1 MLSAKDI
8 TGMYAIIP
16 TPALPGA
23 NRLDARDTVDLDE
36 SERLVNKLIRDGSD
50 GLIILGT
57 TGECATVTQSE
68 YEAFVDCVIKT
79 VNKRIPVF
87 AGATA
92 LGAHDVYSRLKFVQ
106 QQGADGSLLGMPMWQ
121 PLTVPM
127 AVEYYKQVSEAFPKL
142 SIMVYA
148 NARAFR
154 FSFPV
159 EFWGAVAK
167 AAPTVVAAKSSRP
180 NGLAEMIA
188 ATNRQI
194 NFVPID
200 QGVVSFYEIS
210 PETTT
215 ACWATAAAMGP
226 SPSIAVMRA
235 VRDRDNDRMK
245 KVSADIAWANEPVKP
260 MLENPELFASHN
272 IQLEKHRIDAAGY
285 CKPGPVRAP
294 YDYMPP
300 EHEKAARE
308 CGRRWA
314 EICKRYAN

>member
-1 MLSAKDI
+1 MLSAKEI
-8 TGMYAIIP
+8 KGMYAIIP
-16 TPALPGA
+16 TPAKPGA

-36 SERLVNKLIRDGSD
+36 TERLVGKLVQDGSD

-68 YEAFVDCVIKT
+68 YEAFVDCCIKT

-92 LGAHDVYSRLKFVQ
+92 LGAHDVYARLKFVQ

-127 AVEYYKQVSEAFPKL
+127 AIEYYKQVSEAFPKL

-148 NARAFR
+148 NTRAFR
-154 FSFPV
+154 FTFPL
-159 EFWGAVAK
+159 EFWAGVAK

-180 NGLAEMIA
+180 HGLADMIEE
-188 ATNRQI
+188 TNRQI

-200 QGVVSFYEIS
+200 QGVVDFWEIS

-235 VRDRDNDRMK
+235 VRDGDKARMK
-245 KVSADIAWANEPVKP
+245 AVAKDIAWANEPVHV
-260 MLENPELFASHN
+260 MLTNPELFASHN
-272 IQLEKHRIDAAGY
+272 IQLEKYRIDAAGY

-294 YDYMPP
+294 YDHMPP
-300 EHEKAARE
+300 EHEKNARE